1 MKVFGILALVG
12 AILTMFGSGIGVILL
27 IVSLASQK

>member
-12 AILTMFGSGIGVILL
+12 AVLTMFGNGFGVILL
-27 IVSLASQK
+27 VASLASQK